1 VTGHPEDEPRTAS
14 GKRRRW
20 LLSLAPVFESRLQG
34 ERSRAWDVEDEL
46 IAVAFLGDVTI
57 DLSQPKSA
65 PAKIDIDAYAIFRDV
80 DVLVAEGDH
89 VELFGGVLRGNLR
102 NNVPSVPENRRKRVI
117 RIRGHTV
124 LGDVTARIAE
134 EHRQV
139 R

>member
-1 VTGHPEDEPRTAS
+1 MTGHPEDQPRTAS

-20 LLSLAPVFESRLQG
+20 LLSLAPVIESRLQG

-65 PAKIDIDAYAIFRDV
+65 PARIDIDAYAIFRDV
-80 DVLVAEGDH
+80 DVLVAKGDH
-89 VELFGGVLRGNLR
+89 VELFGGVLKGNLR
-102 NNVPSVPENRRKRVI
+102 NDVPSVPEDRRKRVI

-124 LGDVTARIAE
+124 LGDVTARIVE